1 LYKKIL
7 VTGGAGFIGRET
19 VKGLLNEGYDVRAFD
34 LAEQHLR
41 HKEKMEEISALG
53 NLELSYGSILDRNA
67 VREAMRDIDAVF
79 HLAAMLGVKK
89 TEDDMLGCIE
99 VNITGTDNV
108 LDAAVAHSI
117 KKFIFASSSEVYGEP
132 DTNPINETQS
142 TKGKTVYGVTKIAG
156 EELTKGYHQK
166 YPSMNYSIVR
176 FFNTYG
182 EGQIAQFVITKWVLN
197 VLQGKNPV
205 VYGDGKQL
213 RSYGHVEDV
222 VGGLKLI
229 LENSISHGKT
239 YNLGNSNQIKSLSE
253 LAQLVIDT
261 VSPKDNL
268 HVELLEG
275 FDGAD
280 RNAEREIHTRYCDTS
295 LAHKELGYEPK
306 ISVEEGIKRI
316 ASQAKIHKD
325 WPKS

>member
-1 LYKKIL
+1 MYKKIL

-306 ISVEEGIKRI
+306 ISVEDGIKRI

>member
-1 LYKKIL
+1 MYKKIL

-261 VSPKDNL
+261 VSLKDNL

>member
-1 LYKKIL
+1 MRKRSLLIIIPNDISHKHIISFKL
-7 VTGGAGFIGRET
+7 FDR
-19 VKGLLNEGYDVRAFD
+19 GL
-34 LAEQHLR
+34 
-41 HKEKMEEISALG
+41 
-53 NLELSYGSILDRNA
+53 
-67 VREAMRDIDAVF
+67 
-79 HLAAMLGVKK
+79 
-89 TEDDMLGCIE
+89 IE
-99 VNITGTDNV
+99 VLGP
-108 LDAAVAHSI
+108 L
-117 KKFIFASSSEVYGEP
+117 
-132 DTNPINETQS
+132 
-142 TKGKTVYGVTKIAG
+142 
-156 EELTKGYHQK
+156 
-166 YPSMNYSIVR
+166 SIVR

-182 EGQIAQFVITKWVLN
+182 EGQIARFVITKWVLN